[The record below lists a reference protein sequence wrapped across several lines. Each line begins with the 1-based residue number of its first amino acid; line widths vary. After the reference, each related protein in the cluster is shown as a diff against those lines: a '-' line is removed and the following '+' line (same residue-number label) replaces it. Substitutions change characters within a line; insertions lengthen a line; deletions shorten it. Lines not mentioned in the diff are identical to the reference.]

1 MNLALSNYFV
11 HRFDGL
17 CGCALFR
24 SSADDSDAAG
34 EAGQGAW
41 SAVRGVCPG
50 GGELCV
56 VGSRGLAG
64 AGQNAYA
71 LQRPGFQYEQ
81 VLAIDL
87 GLGNHGYTPATARA
101 YLDQSPPLVNEN
113 VTIAGIQVDGRRV
126 LIYPNRVGPEFFE
139 TLGVPVLRVPVSNMW
154 SC

>member
-1 MNLALSNYFV
+1 MGFV
-11 HRFDGL
+11 A
-17 CGCALFR
+17 ALFFGLLR
-24 SSADDSDAAG
+24 TIQMLRAK
-34 EAGQGAW
+34 QGKA
-41 SAVRGVCPG
+41 RGAQFVVCAQVG
-50 GGELCV
+50 ASCV
-56 VGSRGLAG
+56 LLILAG
-64 AGQNAYA
+64 LLVRARMHTLYSD
-71 LQRPGFQYEQ
+71 PGFQYEQ